1 MVYGVVSSDMK
12 GLKIHRDIGIDIVIP
27 YVAPMFQGHR
37 DILLRIDRNLE
48 GTKTVFPIKH
58 VKDEFR
64 IVV

>member
-1 MVYGVVSSDMK
+1 MK

-58 VKDEFR
+58 VKDEFG